1 MFRKT
6 ITLVLVLQLPLMGV
20 FSPRCSYAQEADE
33 YTIAVLDLAARGIS
47 QAEAEYLSDY
57 MRGQVTRT
65 VSSADYIEKTETLYT
80 VVERSQMDKILE
92 EFEIQ
97 NLGCTDV
104 SCAVEFGKLLSVERI
119 VLGSVGLVG
128 QTYSISTR
136 IVDVE
141 TASTVASADYT
152 YTGPIDELLTT
163 GVADVVNQLMYGQPE
178 QKSRRNLYII
188 AGVAIA
194 AGAAAYFLIP
204 TSEDDSGTISVRIPV
219 P

>member
-6 ITLVLVLQLPLMGV
+6 TSLVLIFLLPLLGLTP
-20 FSPRCSYAQEADE
+20 PRCSYAQEADE

-57 MRGQVTRT
+57 MRGQVTQL
-65 VSSADYIEKTETLYT
+65 VSSADYIETTGTQYT

-92 EFEIQ
+92 QFELQ

-119 VLGSVGLVG
+119 VIGSVGLVG
-128 QTYSISTR
+128 QTYSIATR

-163 GVADVVNQLMYGQPE
+163 GVAEVANQLMYGQQE
-178 QKSRRNLYII
+178 IKSRRNLYII

-204 TSEDDSGTISVRIPV
+204 GQEDEPGTITVRIPV